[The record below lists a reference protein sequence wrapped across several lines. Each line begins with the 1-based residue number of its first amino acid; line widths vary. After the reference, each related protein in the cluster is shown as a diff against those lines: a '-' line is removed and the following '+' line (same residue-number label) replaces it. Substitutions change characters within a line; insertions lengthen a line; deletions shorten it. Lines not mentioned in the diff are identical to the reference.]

1 MNAEG
6 LHLLKCF
13 SLSIGV
19 YTGDTASEDCKLC
32 VLERHCFLDLL
43 AGLKWP
49 CPCGMALNSWTLDS
63 IVQKA

>member
-1 MNAEG
+1 MQC
-6 LHLLKCF
+6 L

-32 VLERHCFLDLL
+32 VLDLI

-49 CPCGMALNSWTLDS
+49 CPCGMALNPWTLDS
-63 IVQKA
+63 IVQVRLE